1 MTEQEIKACECRKNG
16 YSHCKKHLRY
26 HIIFVTKYRRKC
38 LDGIRQQVFD
48 AFRYVESKSHIK
60 IHNMNLDQD
69 HIHLLISFPPDY
81 SISQTVNRLKQM
93 TTNYLYRL
101 EEIEQRL
108 KQFYWKKK
116 RLLWTHGY
124 FVSTV
129 GHVSENIV
137 FEYIENQGKNYYI

>member
-38 LDGIRQQVFD
+38 LDEIRQQVFS

-101 EEIEQRL
+101 EETEKWL
-108 KQFYWKKK
+108 KQFY
-116 RLLWTHGY
+116 
-124 FVSTV
+124 
-129 GHVSENIV
+129 
-137 FEYIENQGKNYYI
+137 

>member
-1 MTEQEIKACECRKNG
+1 MTKQEIKACECRKNG

-38 LDGIRQQVFD
+38 LDKIRQQVFD

-60 IHNMNLDQD
+60 IHNMNLDKD

-101 EEIEQRL
+101 EKYIFKCMAMKSFL
-108 KQFYWKKK
+108 KIIMLF
-116 RLLWTHGY
+116 
-124 FVSTV
+124 
-129 GHVSENIV
+129 
-137 FEYIENQGKNYYI
+137 